1 MTSMSIK
8 VLAIALSVFM
18 FTIFY
23 IYYLPSILNRNKD
36 MIAMDCKKE
45 IDDYSLDEQIHKF
58 MFIQDKLYEEIN
70 EE

>member
-1 MTSMSIK
+1 
-8 VLAIALSVFM
+8 
-18 FTIFY
+18 
-23 IYYLPSILNRNKD
+23 
-36 MIAMDCKKE
+36 MDCKKE